1 MSSQELPVESVS
13 VTGDPSGRA
22 GSKMGAK
29 PDSLTFCGILQT
41 PQARRTGRACKFAVH
56 RVELRVVHLQ
66 RVMQNIAREK
76 GLLALRLNA
85 DGHVIKAVTGR
96 GNEMHAVEHFAATAW
111 DEARL
116 SGLDHWQYAV
126 VKDIDTRDRGIIVTG
141 RRGEM
146 LGLSSRHQVGG
157 LRECR
162 HPLSVNYPGIPA
174 HMINMK
180 MGQ

>member
-116 SGLDHWQYAV
+116 SAL
-126 VKDIDTRDRGIIVTG
+126 ITG
-141 RRGEM
+141 NT
-146 LGLSSRHQVGG
+146 LSLKISI
-157 LRECR
+157 
-162 HPLSVNYPGIPA
+162 PGIA
-174 HMINMK
+174 ASLSRAGEVKCSASVADIR
-180 MGQ
+180 